1 MYLSKECKFNM
12 IRLVIDN
19 MNRNIDIVQQASE
32 AFGETSRSHKR
43 NQINGI
49 KIMAQDLVL
58 ELSSLEVNEIQ

>member
-12 IRLVIDN
+12 IKLVVDN

-32 AFGETSRSHKR
+32 AFGDTSKLIKR

-49 KIMAQDLVL
+49 KMMAQDLVL

>member
-19 MNRNIDIVQQASE
+19 MNRNIDIVQQASD
-32 AFGETSRSHKR
+32 AFGETSSSHKR

-49 KIMAQDLVL
+49 KMMAQDLVL